1 MSPRTCLSDRD
12 DPGHLFACA
21 NCRADARIDAAW
33 RSMPSPA
40 AGEVPVPIGER
51 FVENVLA
58 SVRRDRVRLRTLRNR
73 VWLAAAAAALFFF
86 FAGLAQERA
95 SRAAEPTAEESYAS
109 LASPDSLAPL
119 IPN

>member
-1 MSPRTCLSDRD
+1 MSRNQCLAGRD

-21 NCRADARIDAAW
+21 DCRADARIGAAW

-58 SVRRDRVRLRTLRNR
+58 SVRRDRVRSSRNR
-73 VWLAAAAAALFFF
+73 VGLAAAAAALFFF

-95 SRAAEPTAEESYAS
+95 SGAAEPTVEESYAS
-109 LASPDSLAPL
+109 LASPDSLAAL